1 MDGKTTG
8 RAGTL
13 NAEGNNAIGGIG
25 RVCGKDSIQNGSYA
39 MSEIDP
45 KSSLSP
51 REREIAIAAI
61 GTRVSGSPTAAA
73 EQMLAGIAVLDGDH
87 LPVLVWPVDTTLEEK
102 AAWHEQEA
110 ANFRMRAARLQA
122 RIQGVN
128 PSEGEAPQEPSG
140 LIQIYSGSAPTHP
153 ASTSFEPVLR
163 EASTESPVPSDQQA
177 NLESSDAC

>member
-1 MDGKTTG
+1 MDGKKTG
-8 RAGTL
+8 RVGTL
-13 NAEGNNAIGGIG
+13 NAEGRSSVGGIG
-25 RVCGKDSIQNGSYA
+25 RVCGKDSIRNRSYP
-39 MSEIDP
+39 MSEIDLKAP
-45 KSSLSP
+45 LSP

-61 GTRVSGSPTAAA
+61 GTRVSGSPTMAA
-73 EQMLAGIAVLDGDH
+73 EQMLAGIAVLEGDH

-110 ANFRMRAARLQA
+110 ADFRMRAARLSA

-128 PSEGEAPQEPSG
+128 PNEGEAPQEPSG
-140 LIQIYSGSAPTHP
+140 LIQIYSGLAPTHP

-163 EASTESPVPSDQQA
+163 EASTESPVPLDQQA